1 MTEHNEGRVRE
12 DPATGE
18 APVTGEDSSGRRG
31 KPSSHHGDDDRERDL
46 ATELA
51 ELARSLQQEPDSD
64 AVLAGFVHAALE
76 LIPGVD
82 EGSVSVVI
90 GRKNVGSRG
99 SSGDLPARID
109 ALQMET
115 GEGPCLEAAYEHRTV
130 RVPDMAHEERWPLF
144 AQRATE
150 AGARGMLSIQL
161 WVEGDDLGALNLYSY
176 EANAFTDESENVGLL
191 VASHAAV
198 AFAEAEKSRQLHAAV
213 DSRDAIGQ
221 AKGILMERHKVTG
234 DQAFFVLSMA
244 SQRSNTKLRDVADHL
259 ITSGELPAKKTA
271 G

>member
-1 MTEHNEGRVRE
+1 MTEHSEGRVQE
-12 DPATGE
+12 GTTAGE
-18 APVTGEDSSGRRG
+18 AAATSENQSKGRGR
-31 KPSSHHGDDDRERDL
+31 PSSHHGDNDRERDL

-64 AVLAGFVHAALE
+64 AILAGFVHAALD

-82 EGSVSVVI
+82 EGSVSVVT
-90 GRKNVGSRG
+90 GRKNVGSRAP
-99 SSGDLPARID
+99 SGDLPVRID

-115 GEGPCLEAAYEHRTV
+115 GEGPCLEAAYERRTV
-130 RVPDMAHEERWPLF
+130 RVADMAHEERWPLF
-144 AQRATE
+144 AQRAAE
-150 AGARGMLSIQL
+150 AGAKGMLSIQL

-176 EANAFTDESENVGLL
+176 EADAFTDESENVGLL
-191 VASHAAV
+191 VASHASV

-213 DSRDAIGQ
+213 DSRDVIGQ

-244 SQRSNTKLRDVADHL
+244 SQRSNIKLRDVADHL
-259 ITSGELPAKKTA
+259 ISSGELPGKKTA
-271 G
+271 H